1 MSNRVVRTLAGLQH
15 YRVNGYLD
23 DFRREVWLEEEGG
36 AIVGSKIAV
45 AADPAVVKAMEGAA
59 FTTTNLRYEGDWISD
74 DPMVGLPIVPVGAR
88 LRVVE
93 YKKDRAM
100 VLLDGRKMVGARA
113 R

>member
-1 MSNRVVRTLAGLQH
+1 
-15 YRVNGYLD
+15 
-23 DFRREVWLEEEGG
+23 
-36 AIVGSKIAV
+36 
-45 AADPAVVKAMEGAA
+45 
-59 FTTTNLRYEGDWISD
+59 
-74 DPMVGLPIVPVGAR
+74 MVGLPIVPVGAR